1 MLIKI
6 MLLILAAAG
15 AAALSVVASTLG
27 LTLLLVLLAIGS
39 LMTLKIR
46 QKLRGAH
53 TARQS
58 WRAMVAVGL
67 AVLGFFLM
75 VSVVAAYWPK

>member
-1 MLIKI
+1 MMIRGILLVLI
-6 MLLILAAAG
+6 AAA
-15 AAALSVVASTLG
+15 AAVLSVVASTLG
-27 LTLLLVLLAIGS
+27 LSLLLVLLAIGT

-46 QKLRGAH
+46 LQLRGVH

-58 WRAMVAVGL
+58 WRTMLAVGL
-67 AVLGFFLM
+67 AVVGFFLM